1 MNNINDLRG
10 HHKNRDLLKKQLRE
24 NFVSGS
30 YLFSG
35 MEAIGKKKTAMW
47 FAQLVNCEESDAPC
61 GVCRSC
67 RNIEKG
73 LHPDVVVITRL
84 EEKTV
89 ITIDQIREQLLNES
103 NFKPLEGRYRVF
115 IIDDAHLLNDQA
127 QNSLLKV
134 LEEPG
139 NAIIIVLVTN
149 RPSELIGTILSRCR
163 SMKFFPLSK
172 EDMDAILRSN
182 PDIPEDRVH
191 LVAATAAGSP
201 GKAINQALDDQFW
214 KMRKSIFSTLELLP
228 DGRNGI
234 IIRFLSSFKIART
247 DVEHLESVFEI
258 ILSWFRDILFIQD
271 GMDNSYLINRDFRD
285 SLDKVAYCYE
295 QADIFSI
302 QELILEVRKLVFEN
316 NMNIQL
322 GLQRILIKIKQF
334 GSVRL

>member
-1 MNNINDLRG
+1 MNNINQLRG
-10 HHKNRDLLKKQLRE
+10 HHKNRELLRKQLRE

-35 MEAIGKKKTAMW
+35 MEAVGKKKTALW

-67 RNIEKG
+67 KNIEKG
-73 LHPDVVVITRL
+73 LHPDVAVITRL
-84 EEKTV
+84 EDKTV
-89 ITIDQIREQLLNES
+89 ITIDQIRDQILNEA

-139 NAIIIVLVTN
+139 NTIIIVLVTS
-149 RPSELIGTILSRCR
+149 RPSELIGTIISRCR
-163 SMKFFPLSK
+163 SMKFFPLSRD
-172 EDMDAILRSN
+172 DMEEILLST
-182 PDIPEDRVH
+182 PHIPEERLR

-201 GKAINQALDDQFW
+201 GKAVNQALDDRFW
-214 KMRKSIFSTLELLP
+214 KMRKNIFSTLEILP
-228 DGRNGI
+228 EGKNSI
-234 IIRFLSSFKIART
+234 IIKFLSSSKIART

-258 ILSWFRDILFIQD
+258 LLSWFRDILFIQN
-271 GMDNSYLINRDFRD
+271 GMDDSFLINRDFRD
-285 SLDKVAYCYE
+285 SLDKVAFCYE
-295 QADIFSI
+295 QADIFSL

-322 GLQRILIKIKQF
+322 GLQRILIKIKQY

>member
-1 MNNINDLRG
+1 MNNIGELRG
-10 HHKNRDLLKKQLRE
+10 HHKNRELLKKQLRE

-35 MEAIGKKKTAMW
+35 MEAIGKKKTALW
-47 FAQLVNCEESDAPC
+47 FAQMVNCESDDAPC

-67 RNIEKG
+67 RKIEKG
-73 LHPDVVVITRL
+73 LHPDVVVITRA
-84 EEKTV
+84 EDKTV

-139 NAIIIVLVTN
+139 STIIIVLVTS
-149 RPSELIGTILSRCR
+149 RPSELIGTIISRCR
-163 SMKFFPLSK
+163 SMKFFPLPK
-172 EDMDAILRSN
+172 DDMDGILRRN
-182 PDIPEDRVH
+182 HDIPEERVH

-228 DGRNGI
+228 DGKNGVI
-234 IIRFLSSFKIART
+234 IKFINSFKISRT

-258 ILSWFRDILFIQD
+258 LLSWFRDILFLQD
-271 GMDNSYLINRDFRD
+271 GMDDSFLINRDFRE
-285 SLDKVAYCYE
+285 SLDKVTYCYE

-322 GLQRILIKIKQF
+322 GLQRILIKIKQY